1 MPQNLNT
8 MIYKYF
14 LPILLVSISIIAQ
27 AREGMWIPMLLDKNI
42 AEMQQMGFKLTS
54 EDIYSINNAS
64 MKDAIVQF
72 GGGCTGELISNDGL
86 LITNYHCG
94 YSDIQ
99 SHSSLEHDYLTDG
112 FWAKNRNEELPNEGL
127 TVTFL
132 VRMEEVTSQVLQG
145 TDTLKT
151 KEGIEIQKKNNINSL
166 ISTAEKDTGYDASVK
181 PFYFGNQFFLF
192 VTETFK
198 DVRLVGAPPS
208 AIGKFGGDTD
218 NWMWPRHTGDFSMF
232 RIYADK
238 DNKPAE
244 YSPENVPYHPKKF
257 FSINIKGVK
266 ENDFTMVFGFPGTTE
281 QFLPSQAVDQI
292 MNQSDPDRVAIRDI
306 KLSIMAKAMDEDPAI
321 RIKYSAKYASTSNGW
336 KKWQGEILGLKRL
349 DAIRVKQFKESEFA
363 NWVNMNNER
372 KEKYGNILETF
383 DTLYSAFDPYKKA
396 FDYYVE
402 VVYRG
407 TDVYKMFSL
416 VKSHQK
422 GESLNTKE
430 ELVGLIGKHFKDYD
444 KEVDKDIFIQLIT
457 KYKNDLQPE
466 FIPNELSKVFSEK
479 DPQQT
484 LAKMYEKSF
493 LTKPDKL
500 QALTCDS
507 TNSKWCKSA
516 SKDGLYKLLEAMTNS
531 YSSNISIEYFRIK
544 ELIDENQK
552 NYMAALLEMNSNK
565 LLFPD
570 ANSTLRVSYGKVEGY
585 NARDGVEYNYFTTLE
600 GIIEKDN
607 PQIYDYRVPERMKE
621 LFARK
626 DYGRYAQSNGTMP
639 VCFTASNHTTGG
651 NSGSPV
657 IDANGYLIGINFD
670 RCWEGTM
677 SDIMFDPEKC
687 RNIAL
692 DMRYMLFVIDKFAQA
707 GYLLNEMKIIE

>member
-1 MPQNLNT
+1 
-8 MIYKYF
+8 MINKQF
-14 LPILLVSISIIAQ
+14 LLISFLLISMLSQ
-27 AREGMWIPMLLDKNI
+27 AREGMWIPVLLDKNI
-42 AEMQQMGFKLTS
+42 AEMQQMGFRLTA
-54 EDIYSINNAS
+54 EDIYSINKAS

-94 YSDIQ
+94 YSNVQ
-99 SHSSLEHDYLTDG
+99 SHSSLQHDYLTDG
-112 FWAKNRNEELPNEGL
+112 FWARNRNEELVNEGL

-145 TDTLKT
+145 TDSLKS
-151 KEGIEIQKKNNINSL
+151 KETIEAQKNKNITTITSKV
-166 ISTAEKDTGYDASVK
+166 EQETGYEAKVK
-181 PFYFGNQFFLF
+181 PFYFGNQYFLF

-232 RIYADK
+232 RIYANK

-257 FSINIKGVK
+257 FPINIKGIK
-266 ENDFTMVFGFPGTTE
+266 ENDFTMVFGFPGTTD
-281 QFLPSQAVDQI
+281 QFLPSQAVEQI
-292 MNQSDPDRVAIRDI
+292 MNQNDPNKVAIRDI
-306 KLSIMAKAMDEDPAI
+306 KLSIMSKAMDEDPSI
-321 RIKYSAKYASTSNGW
+321 RIKYSAKYASVSNGW
-336 KKWQGEILGLKRL
+336 KKWQGEISGLKRL
-349 DAIRVKQFKESEFA
+349 DAIRVKQLKETEFA
-363 NWVNMNNER
+363 NWLDQNIER
-372 KEKYGNILETF
+372 KQQYGDILPRF
-383 DTLYSAFDPYKKA
+383 DSLYSAIQPYQKA

-402 VVYRG
+402 TIYRG
-407 TDVYKMFSL
+407 CDVYKIYSM

-422 GESLNTKE
+422 GKSLNTKE
-430 ELVGLIGKHFKDYD
+430 ELASLINKHFKDYSFNVD
-444 KEVDKDIFIQLIT
+444 KEIFISLTT
-457 KYKNDLQPE
+457 KYYNDLPSE
-466 FIPNELSKVFSEK
+466 FIPIELSKVFSEK
-479 DPQQT
+479 DPQET
-484 LAKMYEKSF
+484 LAKMYEKSI

-507 TNSKWCKSA
+507 TNVKWCKSA
-516 SKDGLYKLLEAMTNS
+516 SKDELYKLFDAINNTYSTN
-531 YSSNISIEYFRIK
+531 IGLEYFRLK
-544 ELIDENQK
+544 GLIDENQK
-552 NYMAALLEMNSNK
+552 QYMAALLEMNSDK

-570 ANSTLRVSYGKVEGY
+570 ANSTLRVTYGKVEGF
-585 NARDGVEYNYFTTLE
+585 NARDGVQYNYYTTLD

-607 PQIYDYRVPERMKE
+607 PEIYDYRVPEKLKE
-621 LFARK
+621 LFARRN
-626 DYGRYAQSNGTMP
+626 YGKYALPNGTMP
-639 VCFTASNHTTGG
+639 VCFSASNHTTGG

-692 DMRYMLFVIDKFAQA
+692 DMRYLLFIVDKFAGA